1 MRAGQLTRDDCG
13 KRIIWQD
20 KHGRRSIIL
29 GHLHIE
35 HTTDGPDLILVR
47 AAGADPWDAY
57 VLDARRKVSVEP

>member
-13 KRIIWQD
+13 KRITWQD
-20 KHGRRSIIL
+20 KKGRHSIIL

-35 HTTDGPDLILVR
+35 HTTDGPDLVLIR
-47 AAGADPWDAY
+47 AKDADPWEGY